1 MFHITLNY
9 TMNKKTKWGLVA
21 LILISLVVWGVYSQR
36 PQTNQSLSVADNT
49 PKNKPKRNILNVN
62 AIVAK
67 PQTLSDEIYINGS
80 LLPDEQVD
88 LSFETSGKITQINFK
103 EGTFVKKGDLL
114 AKVNDKT
121 LQAQLSRLTAQ
132 VKLAQDRVYRQS
144 TLLKRDAV
152 SQEAYEQVKTDLA
165 TLQAEIETVKAN
177 IALTELRA
185 PFDGV
190 IGLRG
195 VSVGTYASP
204 SIIVAKLTKISP
216 IKVEFA
222 VPEHYADDIQIG
234 YNVEFTLPGKLEKFN
249 AKVYAKESMID
260 PTTHTL
266 TVRALYNNSKG
277 ASLAGRYA
285 SIKLEK
291 RRIENAIT
299 VPSEAIVP
307 EMGVDKLYLYKA
319 GKAQPVTVQVGIRT
333 DKDVQITSGIK
344 ASDTVIVSGTL
355 QLRMGLPV
363 VLDNID

>member
-1 MFHITLNY
+1 
-9 TMNKKTKWGLVA
+9 MNKKAKWGLVA
-21 LILISLVVWGVYSQR
+21 LILVSLAAWGIYSSLPKENKELSAADKISKGK
-36 PQTNQSLSVADNT
+36 TN
-49 PKNKPKRNILNVN
+49 KNILNVN
-62 AIVAK
+62 AIVVK

-80 LLPDEQVD
+80 LLPDEEVN
-88 LSFETSGKITQINFK
+88 LSFETSGKITEINFK

-114 AKVNDKT
+114 AKVNDRT
-121 LQAQLSRLTAQ
+121 LQAQLQRLTSQ
-132 VKLAQDRVYRQS
+132 VKLAEDRVYRQS

-165 TLQAEIETVKAN
+165 TLKAEIEMVEAN

-204 SIIVAKLTKISP
+204 SIVVAKLTKISP

-222 VPEHYADDIQIG
+222 VPEHYADDVQIG
-234 YNVEFTLPGKLEKFN
+234 YNVEFTLPGELGKFH

-266 TVRALYNNSKG
+266 TVRALYDNSKG
-277 ASLAGRYA
+277 AALAGRYA
-285 SIKLEK
+285 SVNLEK
-291 RRIENAIT
+291 QRIENAIT
-299 VPSEAIVP
+299 VPSESIVP
-307 EMGVDKLYLYKA
+307 EMGVDKLYLYKS
-319 GKAQPVTVQVGIRT
+319 GKAMPATVQVGIRT
-333 DKDVQITSGIK
+333 DKDVQITSGLNPG
-344 ASDTVIVSGTL
+344 DTVIVSGTL

-363 VLDNID
+363 VLDNVE

>member
-1 MFHITLNY
+1 
-9 TMNKKTKWGLVA
+9 MNKKLKWGLTA
-21 LILISLVVWGVYSQR
+21 LILISLAAWGVYSQL
-36 PQTNQSLSVADNT
+36 PKENKELAAADKVA
-49 PKNKPKRNILNVN
+49 KGKGGKNILNVN

-80 LLPDEQVD
+80 LLPDEEVD
-88 LSFETSGKITQINFK
+88 LSFETSGKITEINFK
-103 EGTFVKKGDLL
+103 EGTFVKKGQLL
-114 AKVNDKT
+114 AKVNDRT

-132 VKLAQDRVYRQS
+132 VKLAEDRVYRQS

-165 TLQAEIETVKAN
+165 TLKAEIETVEAN

-204 SIIVAKLTKISP
+204 SVVVAKLAKISP

-222 VPEHYADDIQIG
+222 VPEHYADDVQIG
-234 YNVEFTLPGKLEKFN
+234 YNAEFTLPGELEKFH

-260 PTTHTL
+260 PETHTL
-266 TVRALYNNSKG
+266 TIRALYDNSKG
-277 ASLAGRYA
+277 SSLAGRFA
-285 SIKLEK
+285 SVKLEK
-291 RRIENAIT
+291 QRIENAIT

-307 EMGVDKLYLYKA
+307 EMGVDKLYLYKN
-319 GKAQPVTVQVGIRT
+319 GKAEPVSVLVGIRT
-333 DKDVQITSGIK
+333 DKDVQIISGLK
-344 ASDTVIVSGTL
+344 QGDTVIVSGTM